1 MAGLIAL
8 AILVLGW
15 PLLPWRRLG
24 VAVRP
29 LLQRLRLR
37 RAPAAAP
44 LGRPIEEIAADARRL
59 SIAYRCTPRGTS
71 FVKYEAHR
79 RAYDDVLMEGCR
91 ALGLTTLLGVLPPGP
106 ELDAERQRIE
116 GRLELFGLDLNLPL

>member
-24 VAVRP
+24 VAARS
-29 LLQRLRLR
+29 LAGRLGWGH
-37 RAPAAAP
+37 APEP
-44 LGRPIEEIAADARRL
+44 IGRPIEEIARDARRL
-59 SIAYRCTPRGTS
+59 RIAFRATPRGTS

-79 RAYDDVLMEGCR
+79 RAYDDVLLEGCR
-91 ALGLTTLLGVLPPGP
+91 ALGVTTLLGVLGPSP
-106 ELDAERQRIE
+106 ELDAERDRIE
-116 GRLELFGLDLNLPL
+116 GRLELFGLDLDLPL